1 MYKYN
6 ASFFKQDEKYLF
18 RHVLL
23 LTSNYL
29 AYFVIPVTLCN
40 NFFDI
45 RETFSVSGF
54 KGYLMHFASPSRKK
68 QKNPPRK
75 KFLIF

>member
-1 MYKYN
+1 MQPILESFHSIDCVYFGMYKYN

-45 RETFSVSGF
+45 RETFSVF
-54 KGYLMHFASPSRKK
+54 QTL
-68 QKNPPRK
+68 
-75 KFLIF
+75 